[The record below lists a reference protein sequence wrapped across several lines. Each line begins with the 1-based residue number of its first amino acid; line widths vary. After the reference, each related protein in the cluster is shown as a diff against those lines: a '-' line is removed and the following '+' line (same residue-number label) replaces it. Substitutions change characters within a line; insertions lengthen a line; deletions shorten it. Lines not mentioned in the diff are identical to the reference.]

1 MFPVSWEVVNL
12 SGLMG
17 IFWITAQNQSRTTYC
32 TSLILYPNKMTNIS
46 ISAQRFPWGFLILSY
61 IRICGESAV
70 PENCWVNLC
79 WHSFIQYIEAVSRA
93 LLQER
98 SLKLNLNLGLKS
110 NTWQWHHN
118 TLSPALLFCLTYIS
132 ADPFCLSFPF
142 CDPPELPFWTR
153 WPHASLSLSQPVERD
168 VSAFHFQSFHHTHS
182 NNELWNVIFVD

>member
-1 MFPVSWEVVNL
+1 M
-12 SGLMG
+12 
-17 IFWITAQNQSRTTYC
+17 A
-32 TSLILYPNKMTNIS
+32 NIS

-61 IRICGESAV
+61 IGICVETAV
-70 PENCWVNLC
+70 PENCWVNLR

-93 LLQER
+93 PLQER
-98 SLKLNLNLGLKS
+98 SVKLNLNLGLKS

-153 WPHASLSLSQPVERD
+153 WPHTSLSLSTSWAWCEHL
-168 VSAFHFQSFHHTHS
+168 SIAHTVTM
-182 NNELWNVIFVD
+182 NNEMWFLLIKRLFAASALVDNASLVIREHFHSVRLQLICDDQTALNQIAR